1 LRNNYQYWTIEY
13 IYTYGRPTGLAAA
26 YVRYLS
32 TATALNDLHANGY
45 TPCPDPDNPGAAG
58 LCAQAGS

>member
-1 LRNNYQYWTIEY
+1 MPNNYQYWTIEY

-26 YVRYLS
+26 YLRYLS

-45 TPCPDPDNPGAAG
+45 TPCPDPDNPGAAR